1 MMPQFSKADLNK
13 FWHGVQNEVA
23 LICAKFGK
31 DLFSISKV
39 IGRKTKQ
46 SGPGFFGLPGRS
58 PHRHIPRIKGMHRNN
73 TQSKWDRRRVRSLSW
88 FTSSWKLIINRATTV
103 LFRGERTTHVFT
115 TVADRSITR
124 VNVYATLIHCL
135 PLRPIK
141 LSTSFSLS
149 AFLPCFYRTFF
160 TACRLLCFYSRLP
173 TRQCGRPVYFT
184 AVIFFH
190 SSKPDFGR
198 PARHL
203 AEILRADRKCRRNLR
218 TPVLKGRYQRSIKNE
233 LKTEGIRDILKFTQM
248 IFIFVFINPKFLQIF
263 SS

>member
-88 FTSSWKLIINRATTV
+88 FTSSWKLIINSATTV

-149 AFLPCFYRTFF
+149 AFLPCFYRTFLLLVGFCVF
-160 TACRLLCFYSRLP
+160 TAASLHGSVEGQYILPLWFFFIPASLISAVRQGILLKFCEQIGS
-173 TRQCGRPVYFT
+173 VD
-184 AVIFFH
+184 VIYERR
-190 SSKPDFGR
+190 S
-198 PARHL
+198 
-203 AEILRADRKCRRNLR
+203 LRGA
-218 TPVLKGRYQRSIKNE
+218 TSVVLKMS
-233 LKTEGIRDILKFTQM
+233 
-248 IFIFVFINPKFLQIF
+248 
-263 SS
+263 